1 MDWNPRWNL
10 TTDGSLWII
19 QPDSVREIGCIH
31 TCQGLEVD
39 YIGVIIGPDL
49 VVQDGRLV
57 TNPAARA
64 GSDKSV
70 HGWRKRAESDPE
82 GTSEQT
88 DRIIRNTYRTLMTRA
103 TKGCFV
109 YAVDPGVR
117 EWLKQAQ
124 RRESSRARA

>member
-1 MDWNPRWNL
+1 
-10 TTDGSLWII
+10 
-19 QPDSVREIGCIH
+19 
-31 TCQGLEVD
+31 
-39 YIGVIIGPDL
+39 VIIGPDL

-70 HGWRKRAESDPE
+70 HGWRKRAEKDPE
-82 GTSEQT
+82 GTSELT

-117 EWLKQAQ
+117 EWLRTAQ
-124 RRESSRARA
+124 RTSTLNPDVPASPLERIRGPSQSR